1 MRTAPRTAHSTPRP
15 ARSQPFAL
23 LLRGLAVLLGLALAG
38 TLGPAAAQ
46 AADRGQEAQAQAR
59 ATGLHI
65 SDGRLV
71 EGNGNDFVMRGINHA
86 HAWYPGETQSLADI
100 KATGANTVRVV
111 LSDGYRWD
119 RNSPADVASVIGRCK
134 ANRLICVLE
143 VHDTTGYGEDS
154 AAGTLDH
161 AADYWIS
168 LKDVL
173 DGEEDYVVINI
184 GNEPWGN
191 TDPAGWTAPTTA
203 AIQKL
208 RAAGFAHTI
217 MVDAPNWGQDWEGVM
232 RAAAR
237 SVYDADTTG
246 NLIFSIH
253 MYSVYNTA
261 DKITDYLHS
270 FVNAG
275 LPLLIGEFGGP
286 ADQYGDPDED
296 TMMAT
301 AEELGLG
308 YLAWSWSGNTDPILD
323 LVLNFDPARPSSWG
337 ERVFHGPNGIGET
350 SREAT
355 VFGGGGQGDTEAP
368 TAPGTPTA
376 SAVTAS
382 SATLSWAAATDN
394 VGVTAYD
401 VVRVGGGS
409 ETKVASS
416 TTTSASVTGLSAG
429 TAYSFA
435 VYARDAAG
443 NRSAR
448 SGTVAVTTEAGGGTP
463 GGTCSVGYR
472 LIGEWPGGFQGEI
485 TIGNTGTA
493 AVDGWTLG
501 FAFADGQAITNMW
514 GGTPAQTGGT
524 VSVTPASY
532 TSTIAAGGSV
542 TVGFTGSL
550 SGGNTAPTAFT
561 LNGASCTTV

>member
-1 MRTAPRTAHSTPRP
+1 MRTAIRTARRP
-15 ARSQPFAL
+15 QPLAL
-23 LLRGLAVLLGLALAG
+23 LLRGLAAFLGLALAG
-38 TLGPAAAQ
+38 ALGPATAQ
-46 AADRGQEAQAQAR
+46 AADLPQRVEPR
-59 ATGLHI
+59 AAGLHI

-86 HAWYPGETQSLADI
+86 HTWYPGETQSLADI

-111 LSDGYRWD
+111 LSDGYRWSE
-119 RNSPADVASVIGRCK
+119 NSPEDVASIVARCK
-134 ANRLICVLE
+134 ADRLICVLE
-143 VHDTTGYGEDS
+143 VHDTTGYGEDA

-161 AADYWIS
+161 AADYWIG

-191 TDPAGWTAPTTA
+191 ADPAGWTAPTTA

-208 RAAGFAHTI
+208 RAAGLAHTI

-232 RAAAR
+232 RADAQG
-237 SVYDADTTG
+237 VYDADPTG

-261 DKITDYLHS
+261 AKVTDYLNA
-270 FVNAG
+270 FVDAG

-308 YLAWSWSGNTDPILD
+308 YLAWSWSGNTDPVLD
-323 LVLNFDPARPSSWG
+323 LVLDFDPTRLSPWG
-337 ERVFHGPNGIGET
+337 ERVLHGPDGIAET

-355 VFGGGGQGDTEAP
+355 VFGGGQGGGDTEAP

-376 SAVTAS
+376 SGVTAD
-382 SATLSWAAATDN
+382 SATLGWSAATDN

-401 VVRVGGGS
+401 VVRVTGGS
-409 ETKVASS
+409 ETRVASS
-416 TTTSASVTGLSAG
+416 AATSVTVTGLSAG

-448 SGTVAVTTEAGGGTP
+448 SGTVSVTTDEGGGAP

-472 LIGEWPGGFQGEI
+472 VIGEWPGGFQGEI
-485 TIGNTGTA
+485 TLRNTGAA

-501 FAFADGQAITNMW
+501 FAFADGQTVTNMW
-514 GGTPAQTGGT
+514 GGTATQSGGA

-542 TVGFTGSL
+542 TVGFTGTL
-550 SGGNTAPTAFT
+550 TGANAAPTAFT
-561 LNGASCTTV
+561 LNGATCTAA